1 MHSRAQDRRHDS
13 FFIRRQVCTRMNK
26 DDDVYLIQNQR
37 NPERRRIM
45 PERPHSRKVKTEE
58 GYAEVKKGEKIETTV
73 RASERTAEE
82 AQKSKDRDEE
92 N

>member
-1 MHSRAQDRRHDS
+1 
-13 FFIRRQVCTRMNK
+13 
-26 DDDVYLIQNQR
+26 
-37 NPERRRIM
+37 M

-58 GYAEVKKGEKIETTV
+58 EYAEVKKGEKIETTV
-73 RASERTAEE
+73 RASERTTEE